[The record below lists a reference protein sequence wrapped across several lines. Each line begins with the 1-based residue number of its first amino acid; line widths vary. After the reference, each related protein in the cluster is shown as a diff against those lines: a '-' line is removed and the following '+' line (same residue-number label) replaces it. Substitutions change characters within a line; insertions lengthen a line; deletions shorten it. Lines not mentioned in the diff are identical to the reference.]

1 MEQILL
7 EEIVDGNII
16 TYEVM
21 LTYHD
26 DETNK
31 DYVVYTDKS
40 YNELGKLNLFY
51 SRYIVENDKI
61 RLLDTTDIP
70 DQKIGLELIKE
81 MGKMLIN

>member
-16 TYEVM
+16 TYEVV
-21 LTYHD
+21 LTYHN

-51 SRYIVENDKI
+51 SLYKLEDGKI
-61 RLLDTTDIP
+61 KLLETTDIQ

>member
-51 SRYIVENDKI
+51 SLYKLEDGKI
-61 RLLDTTDIP
+61 KLLETIDIQ
-70 DQKIGLELIKE
+70 DQKVGLELIKE

>member
-51 SRYIVENDKI
+51 SLYKLEDGKIKLLETNDI
-61 RLLDTTDIP
+61 Q
-70 DQKIGLELIKE
+70 DQKVGLELIKE

>member
-7 EEIVDGNII
+7 EEFVDGNII

-51 SRYIVENDKI
+51 SLYKLEDGKI
-61 RLLDTTDIP
+61 KLLETIDIQ
-70 DQKIGLELIKE
+70 DQKVGLELIKE